1 MVAAL
6 LLTRF
11 LQSALFGVT
20 ATDATSFATALAI
33 VLGGVILATLI
44 PACRASRTD
53 PLTAL
58 RHNQV

>member
-6 LLTRF
+6 VLTRF

-33 VLGGVILATLI
+33 VLGGVVLATVI
-44 PACRASRTD
+44 PAFRASRTD

-58 RHNQV
+58 RHQ